1 MPGPSPARL
10 SIVRRYRL
18 ILVSMTR
25 RSRELIILI
34 KSLGLTID
42 AQFSWSKHVDE
53 ICNKASSAIGTLKYV
68 RPFIPTDVAVQIY
81 NALIL
86 PHFDYCIPVWD
97 CMRGY
102 LSNKLQKLQNRAA
115 RVITNS
121 PLELQPPSSD
131 A

>member
-1 MPGPSPARL
+1 MPGPSPARI

-25 RSRELIILI
+25 RSRELIILM

-42 AQFSWSKHVDE
+42 AHFSWSKHVDE
-53 ICNKASSAIGTLKYV
+53 ICNKASSAVGALKHV

-86 PHFDYCIPVWD
+86 PHFVYFIPVWD
-97 CMRGY
+97 Y
-102 LSNKLQKLQNRAA
+102 LRLF
-115 RVITNS
+115 
-121 PLELQPPSSD
+121 E
-131 A
+131 